1 MNGTKGAVST
11 GATPHGAPGSAR
23 LSAENRS
30 ILGDLESWARK
41 ELSSNI
47 LPYWERYSRDTE
59 GEGFFGE
66 IGVDNTPVAETD
78 RSIVMV
84 SRHLWAYSA
93 AATFLGDPARLS
105 MANDAYR
112 YLLSRFHDREN
123 GGFHWTVKRDGR
135 PAVVKK
141 QIYGQAFAIYALAEY
156 ARVPFLDGAV
166 RTEALFLAL
175 ASWALLERHARERSY
190 GGYLEA
196 LAADWTPTTDRTL
209 SPVDI
214 DCDKSMNTNLHVLE
228 ALTNLYRVSPTAA
241 LREAVV
247 SLLDV
252 HARRIVQSD
261 GHLGLFFHSDWT
273 RMETKVSYGHD
284 IEASWLMEEA
294 IEVLESKPAADGQP
308 AADPIEREVFAAA
321 KVAIAALAG
330 SALREGLDPAAGA
343 LEEEAESSAPLAH
356 RNRHRIWWC
365 QAESLVGFLAAW
377 QRTNDVRFLR
387 AAVGVRDYIE
397 RAIVDRSG
405 GEWRWGTDSSDRPVT
420 GQPKGG
426 NWKAGYHDGRACME
440 IMRRTAPFL

>member
-1 MNGTKGAVST
+1 MGDTTTGPGT
-11 GATPHGAPGSAR
+11 HGAAPV
-23 LSAENRS
+23 SAEQRTV
-30 ILGDLESWARK
+30 LADLAAWARK
-41 ELSSNI
+41 ELTGNI
-47 LPYWERYSRDTE
+47 LPYWERYSRDTG

-66 IGVDNTPVAETD
+66 ILADNTPVRETD

-93 AATFLGDPARLS
+93 AATFLSDPARLS

-112 YLLSRFHDREN
+112 YLRSRFHDRVH

-135 PAVVKK
+135 AAVVKK

-156 ARVPFLDGAV
+156 ARVPFLDDAV
-166 RTEALFLAL
+166 RAEALSLAL
-175 ASWALLERHARERSY
+175 ASFDLLERHARERDH

-196 LAADWTPTTDRTL
+196 LAADWTATTDRTL

-228 ALTNLYRVSPTAA
+228 ALTNLYRVSPAAA
-241 LREAVV
+241 LREAIV

-252 HARRIVQSD
+252 HARRIAQA

-294 IEVLESKPAADGQP
+294 IEVLESAVVDGPASS
-308 AADPIEREVFAAA
+308 RESGRTAPSEHAVFAAA
-321 KVAIAALAG
+321 KATIAALAET
-330 SALREGLDPAAGA
+330 ALAEGLDPEAGA
-343 LEEEAESSAPLAH
+343 LEEEAVSSAPGAH

-365 QAESLVGFLAAW
+365 QAESLVGFFAAW
-377 QRTNDVRFLR
+377 QRTRDTRFLE
-387 AAVGVRDYIE
+387 AAIGVRDYIE
-397 RAIVDRSG
+397 RAIVDHSG
-405 GEWRWGTDSSDRPVT
+405 GEWLWGTDSSDRPIT

-426 NWKAGYHDGRACME
+426 NWKAAYHDGRACME
-440 IMRRTAPFL
+440 LMRRTASYI